1 MSRAL
6 ATAIFLLAL
15 SASPL
20 LAAEEQA
27 CLTREQQR
35 AAVAD
40 GQAIPLAAA
49 FKTVRGHGRVVGAQL
64 CREPKGLVYVLT
76 VLARDG
82 KVTHARVEA
91 AHGGL
96 INGD

>member
-1 MSRAL
+1 MPRAL
-6 ATAIFLLAL
+6 ATAILLLAL
-15 SASPL
+15 SASLL
-20 LAAEEQA
+20 LAADEQT

-40 GQAIPLAAA
+40 GEAIPLAAA
-49 FKTVRGHGRVVGAQL
+49 FKTVRGRGRVVGAQL

-96 INGD
+96 IDGD